1 MGAEYAGDTVVG
13 FLANQDSDVGLWPS
27 DRQIEEAFLNLPL
40 YSLLTRKRL
49 RMILEAIEEELRTDK
64 AENLSVSPKLTIEH
78 TMPRR
83 WQTHWPLVA
92 GVENKVEQEENRD
105 RLIHTIG
112 NLTLV
117 NNRLNTALSNAPWE
131 DKRVT
136 LNEHSTLFLN
146 KDLLDNAPEVWDES
160 AIEERAKRI
169 CLMATKVWP
178 HADSI

>member
-1 MGAEYAGDTVVG
+1 M
-13 FLANQDSDVGLWPS
+13 
-27 DRQIEEAFLNLPL
+27 NLPL
-40 YSLLTRKRL
+40 YRILTRKRL

-64 AENLSVSPKLTIEH
+64 AESQSVSRRLTIEH
-78 TMPRR
+78 TMPLK
-83 WQTHWPLVA
+83 WGTHWSLVA
-92 GVENKVEQEENRD
+92 GVENEAEQIESRD
-105 RLIHTIG
+105 QLIHTIG

-146 KDLLDNAPEVWDES
+146 KDLLANAPEVWDES
-160 AIEERAKRI
+160 AIKERAKRL
-169 CLMATKVWP
+169 CLIATKVWP